1 MKDFK
6 NVRFNGTF
14 RDYQAKVLQNANTHL
29 KDGKIHI
36 VAAPGSGKTILGLEL
51 IRGLASPALVLSPS
65 VIIRQQWGERFEG
78 SFLPKDADKSGYMS
92 YDLKSPA
99 LITSITYQA
108 LHAAFSKLTLD
119 EDDDEQQPEHED
131 FADFDIMKTVK
142 EAGIRT
148 VCLDEAHHLRSEWQK
163 ALEGFLKKLGN
174 QVTIIALTATPP
186 YDSSPA
192 EWKRYSDLCG
202 EIDDEIQVPGLVA
215 QKTLCPHQD
224 YIYFNYPT
232 PEEQEKIKSF
242 KEKSAQAVS
251 KLINERFL
259 NNALEASGIIN
270 NYNSFEEQ
278 LYEDYDSYFALF
290 KICNL
295 TGTQLPFK
303 LKSAFNL
310 EKETKYTYQ
319 DVETAFQLVLDHPEV
334 FGNENSDSLRSILS
348 RNSLIDRGKVSLESN
363 EAMNKLLVSSIGKLQ
378 SINDIVKSEY
388 NSLGSDL
395 RMLVLTDFIKKDL
408 MGLVG
413 TDEPILSMGTVPIFE
428 SIRRSCQNLKLALL
442 SGSLVII
449 PEVSK
454 TQIAKIA
461 ADSCIEHSFSAIG
474 ETGFCVMNLS
484 GSNKSNVYVLTEAFQ
499 QGLFNVL
506 VGTKALLGEGWDAPC
521 INSLILASFVGSFM
535 LSNQMRGRAI
545 RTDKNAPGK
554 ASNIWHLVTLDPNA
568 PDNLLSGS
576 DYDTVK
582 RRFDCFMAPRYTQNS
597 IESGIGRIDILTPP
611 FNSDGISRINS
622 QMLALAADRE
632 GMKARWTSSY
642 TPKGGEAPQVI
653 ETAEVAPALLPKV
666 FTAKLWKSVIIT
678 AIVFLLLILCV
689 SLMIFLPLWIRVALN
704 IILGAIFIP
713 VLIFK
718 IKRCVDFSSAQGI
731 LKFIGECIRDVL
743 LSTGDITTK
752 NAVVSA
758 QTDPSGNA
766 LCFLSNAASHDERVF
781 SEAISELLSP
791 IDNPRYLIIYGNNSR
806 ISYACPTRIGVKKET
821 AQQLATLLNG
831 RSGDFRVVYT
841 RNELGRKELL
851 NCKQNSF
858 TNQNANG
865 VKNKRKLL

>member
-14 RDYQAKVLQNANTHL
+14 RDYQAKVLQNANSHL

-65 VIIRQQWGERFEG
+65 VIIRQQWGERFES

-119 EDDDEQQPEHED
+119 EDDGEAKPEHED

-163 ALEGFLKKLGN
+163 ALESFLKRLGSR
-174 QVTIIALTATPP
+174 VTIIALTATPP
-186 YDSSPA
+186 YDSNPA

-232 PEEQEKIKSF
+232 PDELEKLRSY
-242 KEKSAQAVS
+242 KEKSTQAVS

-259 NNALEASGIIN
+259 NKALTASGILD

-278 LYEDYDSYFALF
+278 LYENYDSYFALL
-290 KICNL
+290 KICKL
-295 TGTQLPFK
+295 TGTDLAFK
-303 LKSAFNL
+303 LKTAFNL
-310 EKETKYTYQ
+310 DKETKYTYR
-319 DVETAFQLVLDHPEV
+319 DVETAFQLVLDFPEV
-334 FGNENSDSLRSILS
+334 FGSENSDYLRSFLS
-348 RNSLIDRGKVSLESN
+348 KNSLIDRGKVSLESN
-363 EAMNKLLVSSIGKLQ
+363 EAMNKLLISSIGKLQ
-378 SINDIVKSEY
+378 SINSIVKSEN
-388 NSLGSDL
+388 NSLGSGL

-408 MGLVG
+408 LGLVG
-413 TDEPILSMGTVPIFE
+413 TDDPILSMGTVPIFE
-428 SIRRSCQNLKLALL
+428 SIRRSCANVKPALL

-449 PEVSK
+449 PEESRP
-454 TQIAKIA
+454 QIEKIA
-461 ADSCIEHSFSAIG
+461 TDSGIESSFSSIR
-474 ETGFCVMNLS
+474 ETGCCVMNMS
-484 GSNKSNVYVLTEAFQ
+484 GSNKSKVYVLTEAFQ

-545 RTDKNAPGK
+545 RTDKNMPGK

-568 PDNLLSGS
+568 PDNVLSGS
-576 DYDTVK
+576 DYDTVR
-582 RRFDCFMAPRYTQNS
+582 RRFDCFMAPRYSENS
-597 IESGIGRIDILTPP
+597 IESGIDRIDILKPP
-611 FNSDGISRINS
+611 FNSEGISKINS
-622 QMLALAADRE
+622 QMLSLAADRE
-632 GMKARWTSSY
+632 TMKLRWTSAY
-642 TPKGGEAPQVI
+642 TSKGSASPQVT
-653 ETAEVAPALLPKV
+653 ETAETAPQLMPKV

-678 AIVFLLLILCV
+678 AVIFIFLLLCI
-689 SLMIFLPLWIRVALN
+689 SLMLFLPFWLRATINV
-704 IILGAIFIP
+704 ILGAVFIP

-718 IKRCVDFSSAQGI
+718 IKRCAEFSSAQGI
-731 LKFIGECIRDVL
+731 IKFIGECLRDVL

-752 NAVVSA
+752 NAVVNS
-758 QTDPSGNA
+758 QTDPSGNVI
-766 LCFLSNAASHDERVF
+766 CFLSNSASHDEKVF

-791 IDNPRYLIIYGNNSR
+791 IENPRYLIIYGNNTR
-806 ISYACPTRIGVKKET
+806 TSYACPTRIGVKKET
-821 AQQLATLLNG
+821 AQQLATLLNS

-851 NCKQNSF
+851 NCKQNSI
-858 TNQNANG
+858 TNQNTKG